1 MTPWTWLRR
10 GWRAHGHGFT
20 PGARSARVPTRPSG
34 GPSLKIAERWTLGCV
49 VSGVLLPLGSGEGR
63 QVGGRQQSP
72 SRARS
77 ALPICQEQ
85 QATRTYEA
93 KWKPLA
99 RNQVPRRRARSL
111 GLWNF
116 AVNFIRRTTC
126 KRAKVLGIDA

>member
-1 MTPWTWLRR
+1 MTPP
-10 GWRAHGHGFT
+10 AH
-20 PGARSARVPTRPSG
+20 VRPSG
-34 GPSLKIAERWTLGCV
+34 GPLKIAERWIPGCV
-49 VSGVLLPLGSGEGR
+49 VRGFLLPLGSGEGR

-77 ALPICQEQ
+77 AMPICQEQ

-111 GLWNF
+111 GFWSF
-116 AVNFIRRTTC
+116 AVNLILLLTR
-126 KRAKVLGIDA
+126 KRAEVLGIDA